1 MGAAMDIESSQTG
14 GMAET
19 ASVAWTPAP
28 SELAHYTALQQA
40 ALVRTRAVSA
50 EELTRST
57 LATIA
62 ELNPVV
68 SAFVD
73 VLGESAI
80 REARAVDRRAH
91 GRNPR
96 LPPFAGVPIGIKDL
110 NLARGSFTRFGSRA
124 FERLFTPFD
133 DATTARL
140 RQAGFVIVG
149 KTATSELGA
158 LPVTEPDIHAPTR
171 NPWDLGVTAGGSSGG
186 AASAIASGMI
196 AIAQGSDA
204 GGSIRIPSA
213 FCHLFGL
220 KPSRGRVEN
229 SYGREDGSILYTCG
243 PLTQSVEDAAAM
255 LDVMA
260 GVTVGKPHWAPLT
273 PETFQELARR
283 HQRRLRVRFV
293 TKSALVETDAE
304 HEAAVVRVAKLLA
317 ELGHEGEEGT
327 PLDGAIADFLP
338 VWQRLA
344 ADCPVHDWSKTQPL
358 TRWLGEAG
366 RHVRREDVER
376 KIAKLSREV
385 LAWFGEVDV
394 WVTPT
399 VASRAPRIGAFAK
412 LEPRAM
418 FEEAAK
424 LGVFTAPFNV
434 SGQPAATIPAGLSSH
449 GLPIGVQIAGRPL
462 GDGTVLSVCAQL
474 EEAMPWRDRRAPRIP
489 G

>member
-1 MGAAMDIESSQTG
+1 LGAAMDFERIVGEGTAESTR
-14 GMAET
+14 
-19 ASVAWTPAP
+19 VPAP
-28 SELAHYTALQQA
+28 SELALCTALEQA
-40 ALVRTRAVSA
+40 ALVRKRAVSA
-50 EELTRST
+50 EEITRSS

-62 ELNPVV
+62 QLNPLV

-80 REARAVDRRAH
+80 REARTVDRHARA
-91 GRNPR
+91 RNAK

-140 RQAGFVIVG
+140 RRAGFVIVG
-149 KTATSELGA
+149 KTTTSELGA

-186 AASAIASGMI
+186 AGAAVASGMI
-196 AIAQGSDA
+196 PIAQGSDA

-229 SYGREDGSILYTCG
+229 SYGHEDGSILYTSG
-243 PLTQSVEDAAAM
+243 PIAQSVDDAAAM
-255 LDVMA
+255 LDVLA
-260 GVTVGKPHWAPLT
+260 GVTVGKPHWAPLP
-273 PETFQELARR
+273 PESFLELARR
-283 HQRRLRVRFV
+283 RPRRLRIRFI
-293 TKSALVETDAE
+293 TKSPFVETDAE
-304 HEAAVVRVAKLLA
+304 AAAAVVRVAKLLG
-317 ELGHEGEEGT
+317 ELGHDVEEGA
-327 PLDGAIADFLP
+327 PLDGSIDEFLP

-344 ADCPVHDWSKTQPL
+344 AECPVHDWSKTQPL

-366 RHVRREDVER
+366 RSVTREDVAR
-376 KIAKLSREV
+376 KLAKLSREV
-385 LAWFGEVDV
+385 LAWFGEVDA

-399 VASRAPRIGAFAK
+399 VASRAPDIGAWKGLA
-412 LEPRAM
+412 PREM

-434 SGQPAATIPAGLSSH
+434 SGQPAATVPAGLSRD

-462 GDGTVLSVCAQL
+462 GDGTVLSLCAQL
-474 EEAMPWRDRRAPRIP
+474 EEAMPWRDRRAPPIP